1 MRLVTIDAGSGDPWT
16 LPRPELQ
23 APDDGFLAWIFLH
36 ETNSFIRVGAR
47 QASLAW
53 LGEARQ
59 AP

>member
-36 ETNSFIRVGAR
+36 ETNSFIRVRAR